1 MGYIRNWTLKDD
13 LNNDK
18 KGLPPKL
25 VRSSSSNTNDETE
38 IQDLK
43 GYIELNENNP
53 GSEKDYINIVTDYAW
68 TKSPATSRQD
78 VGRIYLYE
86 KRIKTNSLVSNLA
99 NSIIS
104 GENDAV
110 AAIDN
115 LLGANKAVADSV
127 VSFVGAFAEQ
137 IETPLET
144 TQQVAG
150 VPNAIIGAGL
160 NAIKSSLTKISEEAT
175 KAAAPYLAGSNFL
188 AYSRYTQAYRYL
200 YITEETGFRYVMPHF
215 SDTFNSISNTFG
227 NEDSGILNLVKTI
240 VDPIADTLANVA
252 NFNKPGTYIERS
264 KQFTMGGSGRT
275 IEIKFPLL
283 NTGSFD
289 DIRSNY
295 ELLFGL
301 IYQNRPGRVS
311 RSAIELPVIYEVFSP
326 GNTYMPYAYISNL
339 NVQFLGSR
347 RTMTIPLPT
356 SSRGSN
362 IITIIPD
369 AYMVSITLQSMNE
382 ETRNFVAT
390 SIKPEIT
397 TNVTIGDLTRV
408 PEKPPVPPASIAR
421 KNSTPASPN
430 VANQSQQAFIN
441 STPAEAAKKLTGGFG
456 GGVNTGTG
464 GFFPL
469 PGGFPRG

>member
-13 LNNDK
+13 LNNDN

-25 VRSSSSNTNDETE
+25 VRSSSSFNVDENE
-38 IQDLK
+38 VRDLQ
-43 GYIELNENNP
+43 GYIELNPNNP
-53 GSEKDYINIVTDYAW
+53 DNEHDYINIVSDYAW

-104 GENDAV
+104 GENDAE
-110 AAIDN
+110 ATLKN
-115 LLGANKAVADSV
+115 LQAANKVVTDSV

-144 TQQVAG
+144 TQQ
-150 VPNAIIGAGL
+150 IIGAPGAIVEAGL
-160 NAIKSSLTKISEEAT
+160 NFAQTSIQKIAAEAS

-215 SDTFNSISNTFG
+215 SDTFNSISNSFG

-275 IEIKFPLL
+275 VEIKFPLL

-362 IITIIPD
+362 ITTIIPD

-390 SIKPEIT
+390 SVKPEIT
-397 TNVTIGDLTRV
+397 TSVTIGNLTRAS
-408 PEKPPVPPASIAR
+408 ENPPVPPASIAR
-421 KNSTPASPN
+421 KNSTPSAPTEPTIKSITKPS
-430 VANQSQQAFIN
+430 AAFG
-441 STPAEAAKKLTGGFG
+441 SGGSFTPSLDNNGL
-456 GGVNTGTG
+456 VI
-464 GFFPL
+464 
-469 PGGFPRG
+469 RGRGDL

>member
-13 LNNDK
+13 LNNDN

-25 VRSSSSNTNDETE
+25 VRSSSSFNVDENE
-38 IQDLK
+38 VRDLQ
-43 GYIELNENNP
+43 GYIELNPNNP
-53 GSEKDYINIVTDYAW
+53 DNEHDYINIVSDYAW

-104 GENDAV
+104 GENDAK
-110 AAIDN
+110 AAIDS
-115 LLGANKAVADSV
+115 LQGANKAVTDFG

-144 TQQVAG
+144 TQQ
-150 VPNAIIGAGL
+150 IIGAPGAIVEAGL
-160 NAIKSSLTKISEEAT
+160 NFAQTSIQKIAAEAS

-215 SDTFNSISNTFG
+215 SDTFNSISNSFG

-275 IEIKFPLL
+275 VEIKFPLL

-362 IITIIPD
+362 ITTIIPD

-390 SIKPEIT
+390 SVKPEIT
-397 TNVTIGDLTRV
+397 TSVTIGNLTRAS
-408 PEKPPVPPASIAR
+408 ENPPVPPASIAR
-421 KNSTPASPN
+421 KNSTPSAPTEPTIKSITKPS
-430 VANQSQQAFIN
+430 AAFG
-441 STPAEAAKKLTGGFG
+441 SGGSFTPSLDNNGL
-456 GGVNTGTG
+456 VI
-464 GFFPL
+464 
-469 PGGFPRG
+469 RGRGDL

>member
-43 GYIELNENNP
+43 GLIELNENNP

-78 VGRIYLYE
+78 VGKIYLYE

-104 GENDAV
+104 GENDAES
-110 AAIDN
+110 AIAS
-115 LLGANKAVADSV
+115 LQGVNKAVTDSV

-144 TQQVAG
+144 TQQVVGAPG
-150 VPNAIIGAGL
+150 AIINAGL
-160 NAIKSSLTKISEEAT
+160 ELAKTSIQKIATEASR
-175 KAAAPYLAGSNFL
+175 AAAPYLAGSTFL

-215 SDTFNSISNTFG
+215 SDTFNSISNSFG
-227 NEDSGILNLVKTI
+227 NEDSGILNLAKTI
-240 VDPIADTLANVA
+240 VDPITDTLANIA

-264 KQFTMGGSGRT
+264 KQFSMGGSGRT

-347 RTMTIPLPT
+347 RTMVIPLPT

-362 IITIIPD
+362 ITTIIPD

-397 TNVTIGDLTRV
+397 TNVIIRDPISPITGASFRGD
-408 PEKPPVPPASIAR
+408 I
-421 KNSTPASPN
+421 
-430 VANQSQQAFIN
+430 
-441 STPAEAAKKLTGGFG
+441 
-456 GGVNTGTG
+456 
-464 GFFPL
+464 
-469 PGGFPRG
+469 

>member
-25 VRSSSSNTNDETE
+25 VRSSSSSTIDGAE

-43 GYIELNENNP
+43 SFIELNENNP
-53 GSEKDYINIVTDYAW
+53 GSEKDYINIVNDYAW

-78 VGRIYLYE
+78 VGKIYLYE
-86 KRIKTNSLVSNLA
+86 KRIKTSSLVSNLA

-104 GENDAV
+104 GENDAQ

-115 LLGANKAVADSV
+115 LQSGVKTATNFVVDAVGTLGRELD
-127 VSFVGAFAEQ
+127 
-137 IETPLET
+137 TPLKT
-144 TQQVAG
+144 TQQVVGA
-150 VPNAIIGAGL
+150 PAAIVNAGL
-160 NAIKSSLTKISEEAT
+160 DVVKTGLDTIAKKASE
-175 KAAAPYLAGSNFL
+175 AAAPYLAGSTFL

-215 SDTFNSISNTFG
+215 SDIFNNISNSFG
-227 NEDSGILNLVKTI
+227 NEDSGILNLAKTI
-240 VDPIADTLANVA
+240 VDPIADTLANVS

-264 KQFTMGGSGRT
+264 KQFSMGGAGRT
-275 IEIKFPLL
+275 VEIKFPLL

-356 SSRGSN
+356 SSQVSN

-390 SIKPEIT
+390 SVKPEIT
-397 TNVTIGDLTRV
+397 TNVIIGNTATISEDVAL
-408 PEKPPVPPASIAR
+408 PPA
-421 KNSTPASPN
+421 TSPN
-430 VANQSQQAFIN
+430 I
-441 STPAEAAKKLTGGFG
+441 
-456 GGVNTGTG
+456 
-464 GFFPL
+464 
-469 PGGFPRG
+469 